1 MPIVMIHEGEGC
13 HLTVELRSGHVYR
26 GVCVEAED
34 NMNLQMKDVTVTHP
48 HVRAVAL
55 ATTTGACGCW
65 LEHSRRRPFQTGK
78 ESTLGQVYIQ
88 GKEIVFVKF
97 PDILKHAPMFKRV
110 DNAKHG
116 KHVQGGMGFGR
127 TRAIR
132 TKGASPFQCG
142 RYLLCGLT
150 MPCAMCDVRCVC
162 VCGVGG
168 GFLQWRRRLD
178 SRRGNLLGACKA
190 CLHEECPHPHQ

>member
-1 MPIVMIHEGEGC
+1 
-13 HLTVELRSGHVYR
+13 
-26 GVCVEAED
+26 
-34 NMNLQMKDVTVTHP
+34 MNLQMKDVTVTHP
-48 HVRAVAL
+48 H
-55 ATTTGACGCW
+55 
-65 LEHSRRRPFQTGK
+65 TGK

-132 TKGASPFQCG
+132 TKVEAKARQSARQPAGGMQGMPPRGMPAPAPMMAGAGVPQGPPMAGAG
-142 RYLLCGLT
+142 RGT
-150 MPCAMCDVRCVC
+150 N
-162 VCGVGG
+162 
-168 GFLQWRRRLD
+168 
-178 SRRGNLLGACKA
+178 NLPAWMTKR
-190 CLHEECPHPHQ
+190 Q